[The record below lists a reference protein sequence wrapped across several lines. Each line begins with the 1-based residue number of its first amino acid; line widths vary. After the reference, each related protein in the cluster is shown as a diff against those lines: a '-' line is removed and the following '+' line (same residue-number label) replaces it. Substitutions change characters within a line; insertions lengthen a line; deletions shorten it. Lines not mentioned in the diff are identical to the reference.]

1 MHLICYPISYSL
13 FQLLMIC
20 KVLQRKISH
29 IFMIMISCLR
39 FFTLLMN
46 KAWANDPKV
55 KLHHIYLPSLIPK
68 LEASLGINCY
78 RVSLLCI
85 GPIIL

>member
-1 MHLICYPISYSL
+1 
-13 FQLLMIC
+13 MIC

-78 RVSLLCI
+78 TEFPCFALGLSFSSLELINC
-85 GPIIL
+85 GDSSHNN